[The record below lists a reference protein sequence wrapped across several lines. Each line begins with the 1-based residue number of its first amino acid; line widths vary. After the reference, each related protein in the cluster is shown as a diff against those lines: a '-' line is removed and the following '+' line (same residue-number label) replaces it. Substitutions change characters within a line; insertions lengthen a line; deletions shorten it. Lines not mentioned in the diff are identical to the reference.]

1 MFATMPVATAITTTT
16 NCLLTKAITLASD
29 NGVAAVIFQSSAPLV
44 LGQQHRTPSPCHPF
58 AKPRLIHY
66 IASPKKVAL
75 TTVWLDM
82 TLAAPP
88 SVCVVDVTIV
98 VNGAAKFVAAIVV
111 VGNILAVSWLCAV
124 SVHIFGHIHSGPPP
138 SSTRPCRHTHK
149 CGAHSSLGISIIFF
163 VAT

>member
-111 VGNILAVSWLCAV
+111 VGNILAVSWLCTSLVTYILALLPHLPVLAV
-124 SVHIFGHIHSGPPP
+124 
-138 SSTRPCRHTHK
+138 THTNAEHTLLL
-149 CGAHSSLGISIIFF
+149 ALVSFSLWQRREF
-163 VAT
+163 